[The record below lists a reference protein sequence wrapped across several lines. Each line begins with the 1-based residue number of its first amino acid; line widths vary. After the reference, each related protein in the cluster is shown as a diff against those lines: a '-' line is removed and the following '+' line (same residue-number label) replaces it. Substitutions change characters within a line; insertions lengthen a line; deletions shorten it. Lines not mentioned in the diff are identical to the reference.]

1 MTYTAESLILPTRL
15 TPHCGATEPRA
26 VVDVKSRLHSLTG
39 YDCTSSSR
47 PRSKS
52 GRLVASGTDLDQG
65 LVGVEF
71 VDVSWRF
78 PKGNAAWMEKR
89 PFSSVCR
96 IPDPTK
102 ISIYG
107 SGPTETPTPS

>member
-1 MTYTAESLILPTRL
+1 MTYTAELLILPTML

-71 VDVSWRF
+71 VDVLLEV
-78 PKGNAAWMEKR
+78 PKRKCGLDGKA
-89 PFSSVCR
+89 PFFFCLQ
-96 IPDPTK
+96 DT
-102 ISIYG
+102 
-107 SGPTETPTPS
+107 